1 MSAQSSDET
10 SDETSDDGRLTR
22 RVALGARVLV
32 VAGLLVALVISA
44 ASVFLLVFAGILL
57 AVFLRSCADALADR
71 TSISPG
77 WGVVLVVIAL
87 LLVIGGGLAVTV
99 PHAVSQFGALGAQ
112 LSAALETLTADL
124 EDSAWGRE
132 LLTLFPDLG
141 DVQGQVGTALRNAR
155 GVFSTTLGVLAS
167 LFLIIII
174 GLYLAADPRLYT
186 EGLVLLM
193 PRERRQRSRQVLS
206 ELRVTLFRWLVG
218 RLVGMAIIGVSTSVG
233 LLLLG
238 IPLPFTLGLL
248 AALLTF
254 IPNIGPVLSAVPAVV
269 LAAVDGLDM
278 MIWVVL
284 MYTLIQALES
294 YLLTPLVARR
304 TVSLPPVVTMVVQVL
319 MGLYLGLLGILLAS
333 PLAASALVLVKI
345 YYLHDRLDADVTLRS
360 AAVDL
365 DPDDLDPDEE
375 PG

>member
-1 MSAQSSDET
+1 MSAQT
-10 SDETSDDGRLTR
+10 STHDDDDGRLTR
-22 RVALGARVLV
+22 RVTLAARVLV
-32 VAGLLVALVISA
+32 IAGLLVALVISA
-44 ASVFLLVFAGILL
+44 ASVLLLLFAGILL
-57 AVFLRSCADALADR
+57 AVFLRSCAEALADR
-71 TSISPG
+71 TPISPG

-124 EDSAWGRE
+124 ENSAWGRE

-155 GVFSTTLGVLAS
+155 GVFSTTLGVLLS

-193 PRERRQRSRQVLS
+193 PRERRERARQVLI

-218 RLVGMAIIGVSTSVG
+218 RLVGMAVIGISTSVG

-254 IPNIGPVLSAVPAVV
+254 IPNIGPVMAAVPAVV

-304 TVSLPPVVTMVVQVL
+304 TVSLPPVVTMVVQIL
-319 MGLYLGLLGILLAS
+319 MGLYLGLLGVLLAS
-333 PLAASALVLVKI
+333 PLAASALVMVKI

-360 AAVDL
+360 AAIDL
-365 DPDDLDPDEE
+365 DRD
-375 PG
+375 